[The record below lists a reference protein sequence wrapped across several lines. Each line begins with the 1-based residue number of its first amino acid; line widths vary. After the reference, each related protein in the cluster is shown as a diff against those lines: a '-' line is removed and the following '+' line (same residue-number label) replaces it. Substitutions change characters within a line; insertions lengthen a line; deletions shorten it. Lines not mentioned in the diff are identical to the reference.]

1 MAKSHFSSSQLYALR
16 NEINVKILIEKTL
29 AIPCGVIKG
38 CFRFECPLCEGFDT
52 AVNPKTNLARCF
64 SCEKNFNT
72 IDLTMLIRQTDF
84 VQSVKFLLS
93 IVQKDTTGQQPANQ
107 RVLSGSN
114 PHQDCRLMRKPRSEK
129 SDNHPSQIGKVLG
142 ALLAPDNDEISM
154 KRPSKPIKATVAPE
168 TVDDDRIGALE
179 KRLEDLGRQI
189 QNLTQTIT
197 GSLPE

>member
-1 MAKSHFSSSQLYALR
+1 MAKSQFSSGQLYALR

-29 AIPCGVIKG
+29 AIPCGLIKG
-38 CFRFECPLCEGFDT
+38 CFRFECPLCNEFDT

-84 VQSVKFLLS
+84 VRSVKFLLS
-93 IVQKDTTGQQPANQ
+93 MVQKDTACQQHGHQ
-107 RVLSGSN
+107 RVVSGSN
-114 PHQDCRLMRKPRSEK
+114 PHQDCRLKRKPRSEK
-129 SDNHPSQIGKVLG
+129 SDNHPSHIGKVLDG
-142 ALLAPDNDEISM
+142 LLAPNNDEISK
-154 KRPSKPIKATVAPE
+154 KRSSKPIKVAVATE
-168 TVDDDRIGALE
+168 TVDDDRIAALE

-189 QNLTQTIT
+189 QNLAQTIA